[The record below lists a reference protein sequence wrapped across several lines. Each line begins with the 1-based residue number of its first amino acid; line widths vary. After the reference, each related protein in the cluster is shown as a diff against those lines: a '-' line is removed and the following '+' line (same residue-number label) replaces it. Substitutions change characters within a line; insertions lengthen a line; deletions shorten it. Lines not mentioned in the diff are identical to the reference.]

1 MADDGAAPEGGG
13 KKDRKPLIMSLVV
26 GLVCLLI
33 GGGAMFFLKDTI
45 AGPPAEP
52 EGAEGAAAA
61 PAEAGAA
68 GTTGAA
74 GATVAGAPA
83 AAKTAV
89 VELESFTLNLKD
101 SAGGRKL
108 AMKLAL
114 EGPPTLQAAVE
125 LRKAHIRDA
134 VITLASDYSYLDL
147 DGADGRL
154 RLRDEIQRNL
164 NTVLESQ
171 GVEVQRVYY
180 TEFVVQ

>member
-1 MADDGAAPEGGG
+1 MADEVSAQDAGG
-13 KKDRKPLIMSLVV
+13 KKDRKSLLMVIGAALGALVV
-26 GLVCLLI
+26 GAV
-33 GGGAMFFLKDTI
+33 GMFFLKDTI
-45 AGPPAEP
+45 APAPAAPAEVP
-52 EGAEGAAAA
+52 TDGPAPAAEPGADPSKTPAAA
-61 PAEAGAA
+61 PAAG
-68 GTTGAA
+68 
-74 GATVAGAPA
+74 
-83 AAKTAV
+83 KSAV

-114 EGPPTLQAAVE
+114 EGPPTLQPAVDE
-125 LRKAHIRDA
+125 RRAQIRDA

-164 NTVLESQ
+164 NSVLEPQ
-171 GVEVQRVYY
+171 GVAIQRVYY

>member
-61 PAEAGAA
+61 PTEAGAA
-68 GTTGAA
+68 GAA
-74 GATVAGAPA
+74 VAGAPA

>member
-1 MADDGAAPEGGG
+1 MAEEVAAQDAGA
-13 KKDRKPLIMSLVV
+13 KKDRKPLLMMVGASVV
-26 GLVCLLI
+26 ALI
-33 GGGAMFFLKDTI
+33 LGAVGMFFAKDI
-45 AGPPAEP
+45 ISPP
-52 EGAEGAAAA
+52 AA
-61 PAEAGAA
+61 PAPASVPGEEAPVDPNAA
-68 GTTGAA
+68 ADA
-74 GATVAGAPA
+74 PKAVGAPA
-83 AAKTAV
+83 AGKTAV

-114 EGPPTLQAAVE
+114 EGPPTLQTAVDE
-125 LRKAHIRDA
+125 RRAQIRDA

-164 NTVLESQ
+164 NSVLEPQ
-171 GVEVQRVYY
+171 GVAIQRVYY

>member
-1 MADDGAAPEGGG
+1 MAEEVAAQDAGA
-13 KKDRKPLIMSLVV
+13 KKDRKPLLMMV
-26 GLVCLLI
+26 GASVGALI
-33 GGGAMFFLKDTI
+33 LGAVGMFFAKDMI
-45 AGPPAEP
+45 SP
-52 EGAEGAAAA
+52 AA
-61 PAEAGAA
+61 PAPSPADVPGVEPADPNAPA
-68 GTTGAA
+68 DPAKP
-74 GATVAGAPA
+74 VGAPA
-83 AAKTAV
+83 AGKTAV

-114 EGPPTLQAAVE
+114 EGPPTLQTAVDE
-125 LRKAHIRDA
+125 RRAQIRDA

-164 NTVLESQ
+164 NSVLEPQ
-171 GVEVQRVYY
+171 GIAIQRVYY

>member
-1 MADDGAAPEGGG
+1 MADDGAAPEAGE
-13 KKDRKPLIMSLVV
+13 KKDRKPLVMAAVV
-26 GLVCLLI
+26 GLVSLLV
-33 GGGAMFFLKDTI
+33 GGGAMFFLKDMI
-45 AGPPAEP
+45 V
-52 EGAEGAAAA
+52 AA
-61 PAEAGAA
+61 PPGGDAADGGDAGGEAGATA
-68 GTTGAA
+68 GADGAKPTGA
-74 GATVAGAPA
+74 PSS
-83 AAKTAV
+83 AKTAV

-114 EGPPTLQAAVE
+114 EGPPSLQAAVE

-164 NTVLESQ
+164 NSVLEPQ

>member
-1 MADDGAAPEGGG
+1 MAEEVAAQDAGA
-13 KKDRKPLIMSLVV
+13 KKDRKPLLMMV
-26 GLVCLLI
+26 GASVGALI
-33 GGGAMFFLKDTI
+33 LGAVGMFFAKDMI
-45 AGPPAEP
+45 SPPAP
-52 EGAEGAAAA
+52 PPADPAAAGAEGDAAA
-61 PAEAGAA
+61 AGAA
-68 GTTGAA
+68 GDAA
-74 GATVAGAPA
+74 AKPVGAPA
-83 AAKTAV
+83 AGKTAV

-114 EGPPTLQAAVE
+114 EGPPTLQTAVDE
-125 LRKAHIRDA
+125 RRAQIRDA

-164 NTVLESQ
+164 NSVLEPQ
-171 GVEVQRVYY
+171 GIAIQRVYY

>member
-1 MADDGAAPEGGG
+1 MADDGAAPEGGE
-13 KKDRKPLIMSLVV
+13 KKDRKPLIMAMVV
-26 GLVCLLI
+26 GLVCLLV
-33 GGGAMFFLKDTI
+33 GGGAMFFLKDMI
-45 AGPPAEP
+45 AGPPPPSAD
-52 EGAEGAAAA
+52 A
-61 PAEAGAA
+61 AEATDPAA
-68 GTTGAA
+68 NPDASK
-74 GATVAGAPA
+74 VAGAPS

>member
-61 PAEAGAA
+61 EAG
-68 GTTGAA
+68 TSGAPP
-74 GATVAGAPA
+74 VAGAPA

>member
-1 MADDGAAPEGGG
+1 MAEEVAAQDAGA
-13 KKDRKPLIMSLVV
+13 KKDRKPLLMMV
-26 GLVCLLI
+26 GASVGALI
-33 GGGAMFFLKDTI
+33 LGAVGMFFAKDMI
-45 AGPPAEP
+45 SPP
-52 EGAEGAAAA
+52 AA
-61 PAEAGAA
+61 PAPN
-68 GTTGAA
+68 
-74 GATVAGAPA
+74 VADGPGDEPADPNAPADPAKPVGAPA
-83 AAKTAV
+83 AGKTAV

-114 EGPPTLQAAVE
+114 EGPPTLQTAVDE
-125 LRKAHIRDA
+125 RRAQIRDA

-164 NTVLESQ
+164 NSVLEPQ
-171 GVEVQRVYY
+171 GIAIQRVYY